1 MTMVCQTM
9 IMVCAE
15 LYAQWNNI
23 VIGASGVAWR
33 GAGILRARN
42 EVVVHAF
49 WRTRWILN
57 ILKPNEPP

>member
-1 MTMVCQTM
+1 MNLVCQTMIMVCQTM
-9 IMVCAE
+9 IMACAE

-23 VIGASGVAWR
+23 VTQAAWR

-49 WRTRWILN
+49 WRADIEHFVT
-57 ILKPNEPP
+57 K

>member
-1 MTMVCQTM
+1 M

-23 VIGASGVAWR
+23 LLLAQAAWRGVAWRGVAWRGVAWR

-42 EVVVHAF
+42 GRHLVPAIH
-49 WRTRWILN
+49 
-57 ILKPNEPP
+57 